1 MLSAC
6 LFNDKADL
14 ALDIPATY
22 RDAGRNPHAALPA
35 LDWWRAF
42 RSGELT
48 ALMEEAQNANLDI
61 AAAIARIVQAD
72 AQARVSGAPLLPAI
86 GLDASISQT
95 RSSTAGDSSGSGSGS
110 GDSGSVS
117 PVRNSYTAA
126 LSGSYEID
134 FWGKNRATLR
144 AAQQSAVASR
154 FDREVIALAT
164 MASVANSYF
173 QVLAAQDRLR
183 IARDNIA
190 AASRVLELI
199 RQRVAAGTATGLD
212 TAQQESLLASQRA
225 AVPLLVQTLRQNT
238 ATLAVLIGRPPER
251 TIVRGG
257 SMSRLA
263 IPRITPGLP
272 SEILAQRPDI
282 GEAEAL
288 LAAADANVEAARAA
302 FFPTIQLTGEGGFQ
316 STALKSLFEP
326 NAVFYTIAAGLTQPV
341 FDNFRLQGLF
351 DQQKGRQTELL
362 QTYRKTVIQ
371 AFADVDIALVAVR
384 QTAERERLQ
393 REVVD
398 SSRRAFDI
406 AETRLREGTVD
417 LITVLNTQQALFQA
431 QDTLAQA
438 RLARLQAVV
447 GLYQAL
453 GGGWLLQREGRRHA
467 P

>member
-22 RDAGRNPHAALPA
+22 RDAGRSPHAALPA
-35 LDWWRAF
+35 LDWWRSF
-42 RSGELT
+42 RSSELT
-48 ALMEEAQNANLDI
+48 TLIEEAQNANLDI
-61 AAAIARIVQAD
+61 AAAMARIVQAD
-72 AQARVSGAPLLPAI
+72 AQARVAGAPLLPAI
-86 GLDASISQT
+86 NADASISQS
-95 RSSTAGDSSGSGSGS
+95 RSSTAGDGTSSVSGGS
-110 GDSGSVS
+110 SVS
-117 PVRNSYTAA
+117 PVRNTYVAA

-134 FWGKNRATLR
+134 FWGKNRAIQR
-144 AAQQSAVASR
+144 AAQQTAVAIR

-164 MASVANSYF
+164 MAAVANSYF
-173 QVLAAQDRLR
+173 QVLAVQDRLR
-183 IARDNIA
+183 VAHDNIR

-199 RQRVAAGTATGLD
+199 RQRVEAGTATGLD

-225 AVPLLVQTLRQNT
+225 TVPLLEQILRQNT

-251 TIVRGG
+251 AIVRGG
-257 SMSRLA
+257 SMARLTV
-263 IPRITPGLP
+263 PRVTPGIP

-302 FFPTIQLTGEGGFQ
+302 FFPSIVLTADGGFQ
-316 STALKSLFEP
+316 SAALKTLFQP
-326 NAVFYTIAAGLTQPV
+326 NAVFYTIAAGLTQPI

-351 DQQKGRQTELL
+351 DLQKGRQDELL
-362 QTYRKTVIQ
+362 QIYRRTVIQ

-384 QTAERERLQ
+384 QSAERERLQ
-393 REVVD
+393 RIVVD
-398 SSRRAFDI
+398 ASRRAFEI
-406 AETRLREGTVD
+406 GETRLREGTVD
-417 LITVLNTQQALFQA
+417 LVTVLQTQQSLFQA
-431 QDTLAQA
+431 QDLLLLAQ
-438 RLARLQAVV
+438 LARLQSVV
-447 GLYQAL
+447 SLYQAL